1 MTKTIVKSLL
11 AIIIAVVP
19 LTSCSSDEPADSKM
33 SGEEFVRH
41 LDTVLT
47 GLSGQ
52 MLCADESETS
62 FYLLTP
68 EKADAYDVCE
78 QLTTEQW
85 EGTDKTYTV
94 PDNYGHIHIINGTV
108 DGLHCTITFK
118 VNGLKLGTLQLC
130 TYEYAENNNKN
141 YNDNKV
147 PVRGG
152 YFCYSCRK
160 KIQPVY
166 NKEKKHRVCPECGS
180 TNFGM
185 LIKFV

>member
-19 LTSCSSDEPADSKM
+19 LTSCSSDEPDNSKM
-33 SGEEFVRH
+33 SGEEFVTH

-78 QLTTEQW
+78 QLTTEEW
-85 EGTDKTYTV
+85 DGTDNIFNA

-108 DGLHCTITFK
+108 DGLHCTIAFN
-118 VNGLKLGTLQLC
+118 VNGLKQFTLQLC
-130 TYEYAENNNKN
+130 TYEYTENNNNTEK
-141 YNDNKV
+141 Y
-147 PVRGG
+147 PVRDG

-166 NKEKKHRVCPECGS
+166 NKEKKCQVCPECGS
-180 TNFGM
+180 SNTGM
-185 LIKFV
+185 LITFI